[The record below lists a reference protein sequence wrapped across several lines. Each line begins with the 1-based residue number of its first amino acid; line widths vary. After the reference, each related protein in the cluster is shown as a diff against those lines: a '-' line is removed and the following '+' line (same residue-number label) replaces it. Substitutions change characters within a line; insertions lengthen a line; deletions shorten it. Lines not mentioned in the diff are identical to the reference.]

1 MPRKQAF
8 YYHSDCRC
16 RFNEKPFPMY
26 RNSVI
31 KINNHFIIDLFLG
44 KYSNVMWY
52 HFFAWKNFQVVMN
65 NRRHAIV

>member
-1 MPRKQAF
+1 
-8 YYHSDCRC
+8 
-16 RFNEKPFPMY
+16 MY

-31 KINNHFIIDLFLG
+31 KINNHFIIDLFFL
-44 KYSNVMWY
+44 KYFNVMWY